1 MAAAEDAVNA
11 GKIGRGD
18 LEPSKYLLYRMPVHF
33 HILDAFARDEE
44 IVSENDDQV
53 MVQYYHD
60 SDAEDDEEF
69 RPGRPRVA
77 ASDDKFKKDH
87 SKKSVVVHLFGK
99 TAEGYSIRAD
109 VKGYKPFFFIRA
121 PDGGASTQSRA
132 VAAVREYLRRH
143 IHSESARQ
151 VEITK
156 CNRREL
162 FGFTNNRAVPMLKL
176 TMPSLAVFREVK
188 SCFCNGL
195 WEPELKKLGAKT
207 DLLGD
212 PFPRGAPTVYEA
224 NLDPML
230 RLLHLRN
237 LKPCH
242 WATIASIDEDQ
253 LETEDVSVLECD
265 WNDIG
270 PCAAPP
276 APTAPFKVA
285 SWDIEC
291 MSTTG
296 AFPVANK
303 DDPIIQIGVI
313 LSKLGSTAPPEK
325 HIFVLGT
332 CDQIPEGNVY
342 SFSSEKKLLAKWF
355 EWLCAQD
362 IDIFMGYNIFGFD
375 EKYVM
380 ERCERLGLALK
391 DNRGHIIAVDS
402 NLSKLNRLSDE
413 DGQMKLEEKRLSSS
427 AMGDNFL
434 YLWTTTGRLRVDLYH
449 YIKRGYPLP
458 SYKLDDTSRNF
469 LGESVKS
476 VAEKVGAWELVIG
489 TTTKQDVAQGRS
501 VVLLNANGDSLCE
514 KLDVLEYE
522 PGRLVVSLPDDV
534 IPDEVTKWAVVKDD
548 LSPKEMF
555 KMQGQGPA
563 ERAIIARY
571 CVQDCQL
578 VLDLFKKLDVFTNSM
593 SMANVCS
600 VPISYIF
607 LRGQG
612 VKIESLM
619 FKYCYENEQCIRVL
633 PAARGDSE
641 TYEGAIVLDP
651 KPGFYTTPV
660 GVADF
665 ASLYPS
671 TIISENISHDTLV
684 WVKDYDEMGNLIA
697 QQWGSDEF
705 DNLPGVRYTDIE
717 YDNMI
722 DDPEDMRKHKQ
733 KIKAG
738 TRVCRYAQD
747 AIGTI
752 PKIVAG
758 LLAARKAKR
767 KEAEKESDPFKVALL
782 DAEQLAYKL
791 TANSLYGQLGSG
803 TFKVRLKP
811 LAASVTAYGRKQI
824 MFAKAAIEDRYGA
837 QPHCC
842 ATAETVY
849 GDSVKGDTPIFIKRN
864 NKPEIVR
871 MDDLVGNTWTVWH
884 ETKEASELDNIEIWT
899 EHGWTRVERIIRHR
913 LAPSKKMFRILTH
926 TGVVDCTEDHSLVGN
941 NGDELKPGNVSVGT
955 ELLHSDKLHN
965 EFTPTVCQINEKE
978 AWAMGFFLADG
989 SSDAY
994 TVTAGIKYTWAINK
1008 ADKVLLEKAASCLPF
1023 ETKILDTL
1031 ESSGAYKLV
1040 PVGNIKDPA
1049 IHYRTLFYNSAREKR
1064 VPPCILDAP
1073 LDIVK
1078 SFMEGFYAGDGDKVG
1093 QNLGNYRWD
1102 QKGKEVCA
1110 GLVILAQ
1117 RLGYSISIND
1127 RASKPDVF
1135 RITCTKSYQ
1144 RKSLI
1149 AIKKMYEINTA
1160 GIDYVYDLQTENH
1173 HFAVGPG
1180 NLVVHNTDSL
1190 FINFNPR
1197 DPVTGKPLEGNEA
1210 VKKTIELTEEAGK
1223 YVTKALKAPHDFEFD
1238 KVYWPFI
1245 IFSKK
1250 RYVGYKYESAD
1261 KHVLWF
1267 MGVALKRRDYA
1278 PIVKRIYSGALN
1290 ILLNERNVPKAAK
1303 FVQNAAVDLVEGKY
1317 GLQPLI
1323 ISKSLRAEYK
1333 ADEIKKD
1340 IKDIDKDISKQQNPE
1355 HIKSLMDKKERLED
1369 ALQRTPNP
1377 AHKTLADRMTA
1388 RDPGNAPASGDRIP
1402 FVYIQP
1408 PTGQA
1413 APDLQ
1418 GDRIETPAYIKEK
1431 GLKPD
1436 YMFYIDHQI
1445 ANPVCQLFG
1454 IVVDQIPGYETYK
1467 PRGGWKTDNA
1477 GMLITQRETAAY
1489 ELLFRSAMDKNNAGA
1504 KRAFA
1509 KMFGDTVV
1517 TTEEPVKKP
1526 VRVATVR
1533 QVVRAAPAAKQSTLD
1548 SMFMATV
1555 QLNAMK
1561 AATKQKKAED
1571 AAEKKKAEKAAEKK
1585 KAATNS

>member
-1 MAAAEDAVNA
+1 VVKAVEDAVSA
-11 GKIGRGD
+11 SKIGRGD

-53 MVQYYHD
+53 MVQYHHD
-60 SDAEDDEEF
+60 SDAEDDDEF
-69 RPGRPRVA
+69 RPGRPRLA

-109 VKGYKPFFFIRA
+109 IKGYKPFFFIRA

-132 VAAVREYLRRH
+132 IAAVREYLKRH
-143 IHSESARQ
+143 VHSSSACQ
-151 VEITK
+151 VEISK

-195 WEPELKKLGAKT
+195 WEPELKKVGSKS

-212 PFPRGAPTVYEA
+212 PFPRSAPAVYEA

-242 WATIASIDEDQ
+242 WATITSIDEDQ
-253 LETEDVSVLECD
+253 LETDDVSVLECD

-355 EWLCAQD
+355 EWLCQQD
-362 IDIFMGYNIFGFD
+362 VDIFMGYNIFGFD

-391 DNRGHIIAVDS
+391 DNRGHIVAVDP
-402 NLSKLNRLSDE
+402 NLCKLNRLSDE

-449 YIKRGYPLP
+449 YIKRGYALP

-476 VAEKVGAWELVIG
+476 VTEKVGAWELVIG

-555 KMQGQGPA
+555 KMQGEGPA

-684 WVKDYDEMGNLIA
+684 WVKDYDDQGNLIA

-722 DDPEDMRKHKQ
+722 DDPEDMRKHKK

-747 AIGTI
+747 TIGTI

-849 GDSVKGDTPIFIKRN
+849 GDSVSEGTYLHSIRYKGVMLEKTMIQDIARLF
-864 NKPEIVR
+864 
-871 MDDLVGNTWTVWH
+871 DNTWIPCV
-884 ETKEASELDNIEIWT
+884 EKGRQTKESCETPGLETLT
-899 EHGWTRVERIIRHR
+899 EKGWTAVHRIIRHM
-913 LAPSKKMFRILTH
+913 LAPHKKMLRVEYSEKESPYTSYIDVT
-926 TGVVDCTEDHSLVGN
+926 DDHSMILC
-941 NGDELKPGNVSVGT
+941 NGETISPKDITSGMN
-955 ELLHSDKLHN
+955 LLCTTNTCLEVKK
-965 EFTPTVCQINEKE
+965 TP
-978 AWAMGFFLADG
+978 
-989 SSDAY
+989 Y
-994 TVTAGIKYTWAINK
+994 
-1008 ADKVLLEKAASCLPF
+1008 P
-1023 ETKILDTL
+1023 
-1031 ESSGAYKLV
+1031 
-1040 PVGNIKDPA
+1040 
-1049 IHYRTLFYNSAREKR
+1049 
-1064 VPPCILDAP
+1064 
-1073 LDIVK
+1073 IVY
-1078 SFMEGFYAGDGDKVG
+1078 EG
-1093 QNLGNYRWD
+1093 
-1102 QKGKEVCA
+1102 
-1110 GLVILAQ
+1110 
-1117 RLGYSISIND
+1117 
-1127 RASKPDVF
+1127 
-1135 RITCTKSYQ
+1135 
-1144 RKSLI
+1144 
-1149 AIKKMYEINTA
+1149 
-1160 GIDYVYDLQTENH
+1160 YVYDLTTENH
-1173 HFAVGPG
+1173 HFQAGPLG
-1180 NLVVHNTDSL
+1180 LVVHNTDSL

-1223 YVTKALKAPHDFEFD
+1223 FVSKMLKAPHDFEFD

-1303 FVQNAAVDLVEGKY
+1303 FVQDAAVDLVEGKY

-1323 ISKSLRAEYK
+1323 ISKSLRSEY
-1333 ADEIKKD
+1333 ADPSRI
-1340 IKDIDKDISKQQNPE
+1340 
-1355 HIKSLMDKKERLED
+1355 
-1369 ALQRTPNP
+1369 
-1377 AHKTLADRMTA
+1377 AHKALADRMTA

-1418 GDRIETPAYIKEK
+1418 GDRIETPSYIKEK

-1454 IVVDQIPGYETYK
+1454 IVVDQIPGFEAYK

-1477 GMLITQRETAAY
+1477 EMLITQRETAAY
-1489 ELLFRSAMDKNNAGA
+1489 ELLFRAAMDKNSVGA

-1517 TTEEPVKKP
+1517 TTEDPVKKP

-1555 QLNAMK
+1555 QLNVMK
-1561 AATKQKKAED
+1561 AATRQKKAED
-1571 AAEKKKAEKAAEKK
+1571 VAEKKKTEKAAEKSAK
-1585 KAATNS
+1585 KATTNS

>member
-1 MAAAEDAVNA
+1 
-11 GKIGRGD
+11 
-18 LEPSKYLLYRMPVHF
+18 MPVHF

-44 IVSENDDQV
+44 IVSENDDQI
-53 MVQYYHD
+53 MVHYHRD
-60 SDAEDDEEF
+60 SDAEDDDEF
-69 RPGRPRVA
+69 RPGRQRF
-77 ASDDKFKKDH
+77 ASSEDKFKKDH
-87 SKKSVVVHLFGK
+87 SKKSVIVHLFGK

-132 VAAVREYLRRH
+132 VAAVRDYLKRH

-195 WEPELKKLGAKT
+195 WEPELKKLGGKP

-212 PFPRGAPTVYEA
+212 PFLRGVAPTVYEA

-237 LKPCH
+237 IKPCH
-242 WATIASIDEDQ
+242 WATIDSIDEDQ
-253 LETEDVSVLECD
+253 LDTEDVSVLECD

-270 PCAAPP
+270 PCGAPP
-276 APTAPFKVA
+276 AATAPFKVA

-332 CDQIPEGNVY
+332 CDQIPEGKVY

-355 EWLCAQD
+355 EWLCEQD

-391 DNRGHIIAVDS
+391 DDRDNIIAVDA
-402 NLSKLNRLSDE
+402 NLCRLNRLSDE
-413 DGQMKLEEKRLSSS
+413 EGQMRLETKRLSSS

-476 VAEKVGAWELVIG
+476 VVVKPSAWGLTIGA
-489 TTTKQDVAQGRS
+489 TTKQDVAQGRS

-522 PGRLVVSLPDDV
+522 PGYLVVSLPDDV
-534 IPDEVTKWAVVKDD
+534 IPDEVAKWAVVKDD

-578 VLDLFKKLDVFTNSM
+578 VLDLFKKLDVFNNAM

-612 VKIESLM
+612 IKIESLM
-619 FKYCYENEQCIRVL
+619 FKYCYESDQCIRVL

-651 KPGFYTTPV
+651 IPGFYTTPV

-684 WVKDYDEMGNLIA
+684 WVKDYDDAGNLIA
-697 QQWGSDEF
+697 QQWGADEF
-705 DNLPGVRYTDIE
+705 DNLSGVRYTDIE

-722 DDPEDMRKHKQ
+722 DDPEDMRKHKR

-747 AIGTI
+747 TIGTI

-837 QPHCC
+837 NSGHPHCC

-849 GDSVKGDTPIFIKRN
+849 GDSVKGDTPIFIKRGN
-864 NKPEIVR
+864 NPEIIR
-871 MDDLVGNTWTVWH
+871 MDELVGNKWGAWH
-884 ETKEASELDNIEIWT
+884 ETKEASELENIQIWT
-899 EHGWTRVERIIRHR
+899 ERGWTRVERIIRHR
-913 LAPSKKMFRILTH
+913 LAPSKKMYRILTH
-926 TGVVDCTEDHSLVGN
+926 TGVVDCTEDHSLVN
-941 NGDELKPGNVSVGT
+941 INGDELKPADVSVGS
-955 ELLHSDKLHN
+955 ELLHNDKLN
-965 EFTPTVCQINEKE
+965 KEFSSTPCEINEKE

-994 TVTAGIKYTWAINK
+994 NVTSGIKYTWAINK
-1008 ADKVLLEKAASCLPF
+1008 ANKELLEKAAKCLPF

-1031 ESSGAYKLV
+1031 ESSGVYKLV
-1040 PVGNIKDPA
+1040 PIGNIKEPA
-1049 IHYRTLFYNSAREKR
+1049 LRYRELFYNNAREKR
-1064 VPPCILDAP
+1064 VPPCILNAP
-1073 LDIVK
+1073 MPIVS
-1078 SFMEGFYAGDGDKVG
+1078 SFMDGFYAGDGDKVG

-1102 QKGKEVCA
+1102 QKGKEVSA

-1144 RKSLI
+1144 RKSLN

-1160 GIDYVYDLQTENH
+1160 NIDYVYDLQTENH

-1197 DPVTGKPLEGNEA
+1197 DPETGKPLEGKEA

-1223 YVTKALKAPHDFEFD
+1223 FVTKMLKAPHDFEFD

-1290 ILLNERNVPKAAK
+1290 ILLNERDVPKAAK
-1303 FVQNAAVDLVEGKY
+1303 FVQDAAVDLVEGKY

-1323 ISKSLRAEYK
+1323 ISKSLRAEY
-1333 ADEIKKD
+1333 ADPSRI
-1340 IKDIDKDISKQQNPE
+1340 
-1355 HIKSLMDKKERLED
+1355 
-1369 ALQRTPNP
+1369 
-1377 AHKTLADRMTA
+1377 AHKALADRMA
-1388 RDPGNAPASGDRIP
+1388 IRDPGNAPASGDRIP
-1402 FVYIQP
+1402 FVYVQP
-1408 PTGQA
+1408 QTGQA

-1418 GDRIETPAYIKEK
+1418 GDRIETPSYIKEK

-1454 IVVDQIPGYETYK
+1454 VVVEQIPGFEAYR
-1467 PRGGWKTDNA
+1467 PRGGWKTDNPE
-1477 GMLITQRETAAY
+1477 MLVTQKEAAAY
-1489 ELLFRSAMDKNNAGA
+1489 ELLFRAAMDKNNTGA

-1509 KMFGDTVV
+1509 KMLGATPV

-1526 VRVATVR
+1526 VRAPVAR
-1533 QVVRAAPAAKQSTLD
+1533 QVVRQAPVAKQSTLD

-1555 QLNAMK
+1555 QLTAMK
-1561 AATKQKKAED
+1561 AATKQKKAEET
-1571 AAEKKKAEKAAEKK
+1571 AEKKKAEKAAEKSAK
-1585 KAATNS
+1585 KATTNS